1 MQCICIDS
9 VLFKG
14 KNYYNVEDVLI
25 TYSKQSE
32 HLGMMDMKRFLHELV
47 FWQKHSNAKLHF
59 QSSHTVSDLPKRLCC
74 IFVIRIFH

>member
-32 HLGMMDMKRFLHELV
+32 HLGMMDMKRF
-47 FWQKHSNAKLHF
+47 FMSWCFGKSIQMQN
-59 QSSHTVSDLPKRLCC
+59 C
-74 IFVIRIFH
+74 IFKALTL